1 MGPGVLPLIAGVGDY
16 GQMSNARKV
25 AVVGGPLTVLAAA
38 VIFGAVLWK
47 QDRTAGAY
55 WVAVAGL
62 VVAAIALVV
71 TWLTW
76 IRPMSPASSSRST
89 VSSRPGVNR
98 VKGDRSFGSA
108 TNSQVVY
115 GNRNRLGV
123 GKKDDR

>member
-1 MGPGVLPLIAGVGDY
+1 
-16 GQMSNARKV
+16 MS
-25 AVVGGPLTVLAAA
+25 GPLTVLVAAA
-38 VIFGAVLWK
+38 IFGVVLWR
-47 QDRTAGAY
+47 QDRAAGAY

-76 IRPMSPASSSRST
+76 VRPMSPASSSRSA
-89 VSSRPGVNR
+89 VSTRPDVNR
-98 VKGDRSFGSA
+98 VEGDKSFGSA

-115 GNRNRLGV
+115 GNRNRLGE

>member
-1 MGPGVLPLIAGVGDY
+1 MA
-16 GQMSNARKV
+16 
-25 AVVGGPLTVLAAA
+25 GPLAVFVAAA
-38 VIFGAVLWK
+38 VFGVALWR

-76 IRPMSPASSSRST
+76 LRPMSPASSSRSA
-89 VSSRPGVNR
+89 VDGRPDVNR
-98 VKGDRSFGSA
+98 VKGDKSFGSA

-115 GNRNRLGV
+115 GNQNRLRK
-123 GKKDDR
+123 GKTDD

>member
-1 MGPGVLPLIAGVGDY
+1 MA
-16 GQMSNARKV
+16 
-25 AVVGGPLTVLAAA
+25 GPLTVLVAAA
-38 VIFGAVLWK
+38 IFGAVLWK
-47 QDRTAGAY
+47 QDRTAGGY

-76 IRPMSPASSSRST
+76 VRPMSPASSSRSA
-89 VSSRPGVNR
+89 VSSRPDVNR
-98 VKGDRSFGSA
+98 VKGDKSFGSA

-115 GNRNRLGV
+115 GNRNRLRE

>member
-1 MGPGVLPLIAGVGDY
+1 
-16 GQMSNARKV
+16 MSNARKV